1 MYSSSKKSSTTVTV
15 DISPVSFQCLPAE
28 QCPAVVVLK
37 NEMPSV
43 KFEKLPEGTTIAKCP
58 VSDYAQAQE
67 KVKTTCFGCRARGI
81 R

>member
-1 MYSSSKKSSTTVTV
+1 MYPNHKKSSTTVNIDVT
-15 DISPVSFQCLPAE
+15 PVSFQCFPAD
-28 QCPAVVVLK
+28 QCPAIVALK

-43 KFEKLPEGTTIAKCP
+43 KFEKSSDGTTTAKCP

-67 KVKTTCFGCRARGI
+67 KVKTICFSCRARGI